1 MGKLADS
8 AFPGIVDVVE
18 QEEERFLIME
28 WIEGETLA
36 AQMERDGAFAEET
49 VIEIG
54 ICLAKAIQKLHQMQP
69 PLLYLDCKPSNVM
82 KDSDGKIRLI
92 DFGSALEAHTPV
104 TKGISASPGYAAPE
118 QLSREIEKRCV
129 DVRTDVFGLGR
140 TLYALLCGADLSRP
154 PYAFASLKSRC
165 PQVSDEL
172 EQIIMRATAREPEA
186 RFQTMEAFLQVLLAL
201 QEAYTVD
208 DTGKKAPFWQK
219 VRRKKTADCE
229 VLQSV
234 LRTAAGVDRA
244 AGKIPITL
252 RDGSLRKLLI
262 KENAALYTEKPV
274 FLELNPNTL
283 GCGDEVRVML
293 SLYSRNEKIGEYE
306 LVMGQKR

>member
-1 MGKLADS
+1 M
-8 AFPGIVDVVE
+8 
-18 QEEERFLIME
+18 
-28 WIEGETLA
+28 
-36 AQMERDGAFAEET
+36 
-49 VIEIG
+49 
-54 ICLAKAIQKLHQMQP
+54 
-69 PLLYLDCKPSNVM
+69 
-82 KDSDGKIRLI
+82 
-92 DFGSALEAHTPV
+92 
-104 TKGISASPGYAAPE
+104 
-118 QLSREIEKRCV
+118 
-129 DVRTDVFGLGR
+129 
-140 TLYALLCGADLSRP
+140 
-154 PYAFASLKSRC
+154 
-165 PQVSDEL
+165 
-172 EQIIMRATAREPEA
+172 
-186 RFQTMEAFLQVLLAL
+186 LLAL

-234 LRTAAGVDRA
+234 LRTAKPMGRWMFALLAAVLMLQGATVAAKAEGVDRA

-274 FLELNPNTL
+274 FLELNPNTF